1 MKNIK
6 VGDIIVGVHGGKAKV
21 LEVFTNTFLRSWWGN
36 FEEAGEWLTFEQ
48 AEANG
53 WKIKGS
59 EEKTTI
65 IVGGKKYKLIEE

>member
-6 VGDIIVGVHGGKAKV
+6 VGDIIVHTDGDEAKV
-21 LEVFTNTFLRSWWGN
+21 LEVLTSSFLISEWDN
-36 FEEAGEWLTFEQ
+36 FEQTGDWLTFTE
-48 AEANG
+48 AETYG

-59 EEKTTI
+59 EEDNII